1 MKTIGLIGG
10 ITWHSTMDYYR
21 LINELTNQRLG
32 GVHSAR
38 IILHSLEF
46 DEIKTL
52 TQQLDWDALADL
64 MKFHAKKIEAAGA
77 ECLLIGA
84 NTMHHIADIVQEAI
98 NIPLIHVAGA
108 VGEVIKERHIKQV
121 ALLGTKYTMQ
131 MNFYKG
137 RLAQK
142 GIAVLIPGEEDIVFI
157 DDAIYNE
164 MAKGQFL
171 PQTGKRFISII
182 ESLYRKGAEGV
193 VFGCTE
199 IPILVKQEDCSLP
212 IFDSALIHAS
222 AAVDFA
228 LE

>member
-84 NTMHHIADIVQEAI
+84 NTMHHIADIVQDAI

-131 MNFYKG
+131 MNFYKS